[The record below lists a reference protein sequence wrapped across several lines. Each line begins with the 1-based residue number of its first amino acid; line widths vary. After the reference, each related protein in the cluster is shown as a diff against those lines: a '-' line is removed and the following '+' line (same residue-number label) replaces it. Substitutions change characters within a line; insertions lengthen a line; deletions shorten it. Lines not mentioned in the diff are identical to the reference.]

1 MAKKA
6 GRIRSESDGQGTV
19 PDTKFEILGG
29 LWRRINKN
37 NIKSEFESTGLYP
50 LDRNRIKDS
59 WFDPSHL
66 QKYKMHKAKE
76 SRRNLTQDVDNVIT
90 DPRSVLA
97 LLDVNV
103 NSPIENDDLDMPIDL
118 SLPKKSPQNATETSQ
133 TKDLIQ
139 VFSESIARATMM
151 AQPGPSNATI
161 NRRLKH
167 HTMGEVLTSP
177 DVQERLR
184 MVDEAKNTKKRKKV
198 TPPKSAKTKKF
209 NNNN

>member
-1 MAKKA
+1 
-6 GRIRSESDGQGTV
+6 
-19 PDTKFEILGG
+19 
-29 LWRRINKN
+29 
-37 NIKSEFESTGLYP
+37 
-50 LDRNRIKDS
+50 
-59 WFDPSHL
+59 
-66 QKYKMHKAKE
+66 MHKAKE

-103 NSPIENDDLDMPIDL
+103 NSPIENDDMDMPIDL

-133 TKDLIQ
+133 PKDLIQ

>member
-1 MAKKA
+1 
-6 GRIRSESDGQGTV
+6 
-19 PDTKFEILGG
+19 
-29 LWRRINKN
+29 
-37 NIKSEFESTGLYP
+37 
-50 LDRNRIKDS
+50 
-59 WFDPSHL
+59 
-66 QKYKMHKAKE
+66 MHKAKE

-118 SLPKKSPQNATETSQ
+118 SLPKKSPQNATGTSQ
-133 TKDLIQ
+133 PKDLIQ

-151 AQPGPSNATI
+151 AQPGPSNSTI

-198 TPPKSAKTKKF
+198 TLSKSAKTKKF